1 MAPASQHRP
10 TEASHVLLT
19 GASGTLG
26 RVLAPGLA
34 TAGHRLRLNDLVP
47 FPDPMPGG
55 ASFAAADITDKA
67 ALAAAC
73 PDDVTDIVHFGGIN
87 TEKDPEAILRVN
99 IWGTLNVFELA
110 RERRARVIFASSN
123 HAIGFYPRTQQPLAI
138 TDPYRPDGHYGVSKV
153 YAEAL
158 GRLYHDKHGIESV
171 HLRIGSCLQKPLET
185 RNLATWL
192 SYPDLVRLVLAALAA
207 PEVGYGVVW
216 GFRPIRAAGG
226 QATMRTGSVSCRRT
240 TPRTSPTRSSR
251 RKATRSPAA
260 SRAAL
265 IAASAIAGTAEL
277 GERHVAD
284 HAFGPWL

>member
-1 MAPASQHRP
+1 MAAASQHRP
-10 TEASHVLLT
+10 TEAGHVLLT

-26 RVLAPGLA
+26 RVLTPGLA
-34 TAGHRLRLNDLVP
+34 AAGHRLRLNDLLP

-55 ASFAAADITDKA
+55 ARFAAADITDKA

-171 HLRIGSCLQKPLET
+171 QLRIGSCLPKPLET

-207 PEVGYGVVW
+207 PEVGYAVVW
-216 GFRPIRAAGG
+216 GISANTRRWWTGDDAHRIGFAPQDNAEDFADQVAPEQGDEVTRRFQGG
-226 QATMRTGSVSCRRT
+226 SHCGIGY
-240 TPRTSPTRSSR
+240 SR
-251 RKATRSPAA
+251 HS
-260 SRAAL
+260 
-265 IAASAIAGTAEL
+265 
-277 GERHVAD
+277 
-284 HAFGPWL
+284 